1 MKCGAMILAA
11 GQGKRLRPLTEK
23 LPKPLVE
30 FRGKPMI
37 DYSLEAIAAT
47 GIQECLIN
55 LFYKGEMIEEYVGD
69 GSKWGLNVVYSH
81 ENKKLSTGGGVLN
94 ALAQMNQES
103 FLLVNCDLSHDIDL
117 GQLLAQGIPDNSLAH
132 LVLTKDKNMDA
143 VGDFS
148 LQGNRI
154 IPVIKGEGLIFC
166 GVSIINPQIF
176 ASETR
181 ECFPLADTF
190 HRAMANQQIT
200 GEIHQGIWS
209 DLGTPQGINSASVS
223 S

>member
-69 GSKWGLNVVYSH
+69 GSKWGLKVVYSH

-94 ALAQMNQES
+94 ALPQMNQES
-103 FLLVNCDLSHDIDL
+103 FLLMNCDLFHNIDL
-117 GQLLAQGIPDNSLAH
+117 DQLLAKGTPDNSLAH
-132 LVLTKDKNMDA
+132 LVLREDKHAAA

-148 LQGNRI
+148 LQGNRV
-154 IPVIKGEGLIFC
+154 IPVIKGKGLTFC

-176 ASETR
+176 SSETR
-181 ECFPLADTF
+181 ECFPLVDVF
-190 HRAMANQQIT
+190 HQAMANQQIT
-200 GEIHQGIWS
+200 GEVHQGIWS
-209 DLGTPQGINSASVS
+209 DLGTLQGINSASAS